1 MLILSMFFIS
11 IFLYFFY
18 YYWLPFIIWYNEY
31 VKSIYGGNKMKVLV
45 AGGAGYIGSHIC
57 VELLQANHEV
67 IVIDD
72 FSNSK
77 PEV

>member
-1 MLILSMFFIS
+1 MLILSMFLFLFFIP
-11 IFLYFFY
+11 FL
-18 YYWLPFIIWYNEY
+18 LLLIAFIIWYNEY

-72 FSNSK
+72 FLTLNQK
-77 PEV
+77 F

>member
-1 MLILSMFFIS
+1 
-11 IFLYFFY
+11 
-18 YYWLPFIIWYNEY
+18 
-31 VKSIYGGNKMKVLV
+31 MKVLV

-77 PEV
+77 PEVLGYIKDITGKDVKFLNLIFQMKRKQKKCKKELT